1 MVTSSNQIENSQSNI
16 FMFSNSLPY
25 TLAVSS
31 KLNSSESFVLAW
43 QALKNATFGHH
54 NKFSSDFKLPLW
66 ICHCNKKIHL
76 PHFHSIPV
84 GVLAY
89 RFSLSYLKRFRIYEV
104 PKVIENLFGSCNL
117 PILLDMTKV

>member
-1 MVTSSNQIENSQSNI
+1 MQLLDITINFLLILSCHYGSVIVTK
-16 FMFSNSLPY
+16 
-25 TLAVSS
+25 
-31 KLNSSESFVLAW
+31 KLHPPN
-43 QALKNATFGHH
+43 
-54 NKFSSDFKLPLW
+54 
-66 ICHCNKKIHL
+66 
-76 PHFHSIPV
+76 FHSIPI